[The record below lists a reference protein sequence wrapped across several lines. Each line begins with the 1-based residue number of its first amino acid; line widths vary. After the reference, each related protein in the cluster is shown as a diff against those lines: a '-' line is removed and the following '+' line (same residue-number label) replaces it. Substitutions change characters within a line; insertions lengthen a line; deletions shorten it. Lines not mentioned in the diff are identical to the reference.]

1 MGDARPDAERQR
13 AGRDAR
19 VVLLPARE
27 YILPPEN
34 SITQA
39 EAERLAF
46 EAVGDAYTKIDGMV
60 CCMDRGTPIWKMELK
75 TLYPQDIGSGEY
87 SHIWLVEMDCAS
99 GEIHDIQEYSVGG
112 AKSAC
117 LSNGF
122 PVQSSKIPRPC
133 RKNG

>member
-1 MGDARPDAERQR
+1 MR
-13 AGRDAR
+13 AWFFAC
-19 VVLLPARE
+19 AE

-99 GEIHDIQEYSVGG
+99 GEINDIQEYSVGG
-112 AKSAC
+112 EISPFIQWVPR
-117 LSNGF
+117 SVIENPPPMPENG
-122 PVQSSKIPRPC
+122 
-133 RKNG
+133 